1 MISSSPSLDLM
12 HSEAR
17 ECPLLDLLATM
28 AKAFPTGCER
38 QKQQS
43 VQRGETGRNGSPGS
57 SQMSIVHFRRGMRRR
72 ARPREPAPK
81 RLTGQEVSFLVHEA
95 QSD

>member
-28 AKAFPTGCER
+28 AKALPTGC
-38 QKQQS
+38 
-43 VQRGETGRNGSPGS
+43 GDT
-57 SQMSIVHFRRGMRRR
+57 
-72 ARPREPAPK
+72 EPAE
-81 RLTGQEVSFLVHEA
+81 R
-95 QSD
+95 